1 MQLGKVGWRY
11 FRIATY
17 LETLQQ
23 ALERFAAEAPIPDD
37 SPENEALYDKKV
49 SVVPFKTYFREVIT
63 LYCIIV

>member
-11 FRIATY
+11 FTIATY

-49 SVVPFKTYFREVIT
+49 SVYLLRLIFAK
-63 LYCIIV
+63 